1 MKYLMFVYGSSESIA
16 SEDITTKIG
25 KELQPVT
32 TDGSSIKYV
41 FGDENAIF
49 HFKSDLSFQEMTIYA
64 DMVIDS
70 FPEFLFVLLPFNGE
84 ISSNFDDDRMK
95 HLLDVGVE
103 KNKTDKNKIDIEIDI
118 DEVLLN
124 DDTIFDVFIGMIND
138 NNKAFSKKK
147 KEVICEMTLDELL
160 DKIADHGINSLS
172 DIERKKLEEYSK

>member
-1 MKYLMFVYGSSESIA
+1 MKYLMFVYGSSESIN

-49 HFKSDLSFQEMTIYA
+49 HFNSDLSFQEMTIYA

-95 HLLDVGVE
+95 HLLDVGLE
-103 KNKTDKNKIDIEIDI
+103 KNKTDKNRIDIEI

-138 NNKAFSKKK
+138 TNNSFGKKK